1 MAKSRMPWKKDYDNT
16 GWTAVE
22 LPHDWSVAMPF
33 PDPIPA
39 APDMQPAAS
48 DGIVEPFP
56 CLRSIVEN
64 ASCCCLTVSTKKAR
78 SGSTVIITAF
88 IPMDTHLFLWHNI
101 PGCFWYRWYQWNQR
115 PCRPDR
121 DFRFPMVYRFRN
133 HKKGNAP
140 CYRSSS
146 RYTIWH
152 LLFHKQGR

>member
-1 MAKSRMPWKKDYDNT
+1 MNTQTIYLHHSWKFHYGEEPDAWKKDYDDT

-22 LPHDWSVAMPF
+22 LPHDWS
-33 PDPIPA
+33 DPIPA

-88 IPMDTHLFLWHNI
+88 IPMDTHLFS
-101 PGCFWYRWYQWNQR
+101 
-115 PCRPDR
+115 
-121 DFRFPMVYRFRN
+121 M
-133 HKKGNAP
+133 
-140 CYRSSS
+140 
-146 RYTIWH
+146 T
-152 LLFHKQGR
+152 